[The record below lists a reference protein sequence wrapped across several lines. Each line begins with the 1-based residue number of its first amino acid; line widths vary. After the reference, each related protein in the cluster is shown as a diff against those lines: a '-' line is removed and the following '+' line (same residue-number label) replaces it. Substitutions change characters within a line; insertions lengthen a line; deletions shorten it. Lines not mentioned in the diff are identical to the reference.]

1 MVCITLDEILY
12 GEGIDPLCAKV
23 GDGLA
28 IKEQEITVVGHLH
41 NLLYV
46 KVVCDIVTLPDPS
59 TWSISECQRFLDF
72 KLGIDCNILDHIGD
86 EDVEGWRA
94 EVARRLEEMDSE
106 EDPTDPD
113 IPDE

>member
-1 MVCITLDEILY
+1 M
-12 GEGIDPLCAKV
+12 
-23 GDGLA
+23 
-28 IKEQEITVVGHLH
+28 GHLH